1 MKKMSVCAVVI
12 LLAAAGAFAQSA
24 DLPTKE
30 EAKALIENFYKCLA
44 NDDKAGALQY
54 ATESAV
60 NYAYPIIQASS
71 NKESL
76 KNMVV
81 EIDGIQRMGEYIY
94 VGFLHNLPKTWAYDN
109 QTGLWMVTKERG
121 KFKLIY

>member
-1 MKKMSVCAVVI
+1 MGIFAVVI
-12 LLAAAGAFAQSA
+12 LFAAAGAFAQSGA

-81 EIDGIQRMGEYIY
+81 EINAIQRAGPYIY
-94 VGFLHNLPKTWAYDN
+94 VGFSHNLPKTWAYDN
-109 QTGLWMVTKERG
+109 QTTTIAITKEQG
-121 KFKLIY
+121 KFKLIF